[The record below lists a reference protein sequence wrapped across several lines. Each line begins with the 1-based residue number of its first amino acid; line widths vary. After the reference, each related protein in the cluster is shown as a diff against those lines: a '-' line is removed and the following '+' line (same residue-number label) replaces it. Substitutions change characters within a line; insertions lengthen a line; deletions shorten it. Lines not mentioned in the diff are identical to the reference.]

1 MDHYY
6 SKEELVAKAERL
18 ARQLSE
24 SDQVRFYKQAEEKIS
39 ANKKVQQLVERIK
52 QYQKE
57 SVNLQHF
64 GKTEAYHR
72 NEAIIDQLQ
81 AELDAIPVVQEFR
94 QSQEELNDFLQML
107 THLISQR
114 VVPKSENPSP
124 EE

>member
-1 MDHYY
+1 MEHYY

-94 QSQEELNDFLQML
+94 QEELNDFLQML